1 MLTCVTVAGIT
12 SFMLPRPARKK
23 YCMRCGI
30 CDIRLR
36 SDTLNF
42 KTMTATKAMSTTLWF
57 KLIRK

>member
-12 SFMLPRPARKK
+12 SSMLPRPTRKK
-23 YCMRCGI
+23 YCIRCGI

-36 SDTLNF
+36 SATRNLE
-42 KTMTATKAMSTTLWF
+42 TMTATEAMSTTLWF